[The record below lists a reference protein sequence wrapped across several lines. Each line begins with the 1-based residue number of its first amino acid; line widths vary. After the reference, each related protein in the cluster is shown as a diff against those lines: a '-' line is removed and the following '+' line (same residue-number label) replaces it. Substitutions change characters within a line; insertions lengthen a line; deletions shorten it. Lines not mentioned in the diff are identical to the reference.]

1 MALGSH
7 SKQQYKVRQIVK
19 VRIAKLF
26 FIGKEYL
33 FVEINNY

>member
-7 SKQQYKVRQIVK
+7 QSSNIKVRQIVK

-26 FIGKEYL
+26 SEENTS

>member
-7 SKQQYKVRQIVK
+7 QSSNIKVRQIVK

-26 FIGKEYL
+26 FIGKEYP

>member
-1 MALGSH
+1 MALVLTNSNI
-7 SKQQYKVRQIVK
+7 KVRQIVK

-26 FIGKEYL
+26 FIGKYS